1 MATNLDRGSS
11 DDDSVP
17 KVQIL
22 PHVKAEVLALA
33 VVLEVNKGRI
43 CANGID
49 ADETKDHKPNHP
61 VGAAGDVEKVH
72 EALHFLNKAAEVTFI
87 LSPRTLFSLTPW
99 AAQIHARAEHG
110 YIRA

>member
-11 DDDSVP
+11 DEDSIP
-17 KVQIL
+17 KVQII

-33 VVLEVNKGRI
+33 VVLDVNKARI
-43 CANGID
+43 CAKSISPK
-49 ADETKDHKPNHP
+49 ETEDLRAKP
-61 VGAAGDVEKVH
+61 VGAAGDVEHMHV
-72 EALHFLNKAAEVTFI
+72 ALDLLNKAAQVTFI
-87 LSPRTLFSLTPW
+87 LSPRTLFSLTSW